1 MLPDGPN
8 LDTLFVFLTVFTPPQ
23 SSYETAETLV
33 SSVTLPCPLL
43 DSQQEA
49 GHRGQDRPTEDTAQQ
64 EQGGGEGEK
73 IIFFF
78 MQGGKKGENGRLEK
92 EN

>member
-1 MLPDGPN
+1 MEQKKERLKTNQIYTFFQIYNFPFCKEEIRKMLTDGPN

-43 DSQQEA
+43 DSQ
-49 GHRGQDRPTEDTAQQ
+49 
-64 EQGGGEGEK
+64 
-73 IIFFF
+73 
-78 MQGGKKGENGRLEK
+78 
-92 EN
+92 